1 VNGAVNAV
9 RDLAGTLA
17 APMLK
22 LVIPK
27 GSLEVQTL
35 RLFEEADLRV
45 RRGSDRDYHGA
56 IDDER
61 IERVSILR
69 PQEIPLYVQDG
80 LFDLGITGQDWIAET
95 GADVAVLTTLT
106 YAKTGTGHGT
116 KVVLAVPN
124 EHPAN
129 SAKEIPPGTRISTEF
144 VELTKRAFAD
154 LGIDVK
160 VSWSFGATEAKVPDI
175 VDAIVDVTETGSTLR
190 AHGMKIIETL
200 LTSDPVLV
208 ANREAAADPAKR
220 AAMDDIVTLLRGA
233 IEAEGRVL
241 IKLNVTQ
248 EHLDAVLAVVPSMK
262 APTVSPLAEGGFAI
276 ETVVDKRGVNR
287 LIPQLKAAGGSDI
300 LELPISKIVP

>member
-1 VNGAVNAV
+1 
-9 RDLAGTLA
+9 
-17 APMLK
+17 MLR

-27 GSLEVQTL
+27 GSLEQQTL

-45 RRGSDRDYHGA
+45 RRGSERDYHGT
-56 IDDER
+56 IDDDR
-61 IERVSILR
+61 VERVSILR

-95 GADVAVLTTLT
+95 GADVEVLTSLT

-116 KVVLAVPN
+116 RVVLAVPN
-124 EHPAN
+124 EHPAD
-129 SAKEIPPGTRISTEF
+129 SAKEMPAGSRISTEF
-144 VELTKRAFAD
+144 VRLTERYFAD
-154 LGIDVK
+154 LGIDVR
-160 VSWSFGATEAKVPDI
+160 VSWSYGATEAKVPEI

-200 LTSDPVLV
+200 LASDPVLI

-220 AAMDDIVTLLRGA
+220 AAMDDLLTLLRGA

-241 IKLNVTQ
+241 IKLNVAGDR
-248 EHLDAVLAVVPSMK
+248 LDEILAVVPSMK
-262 APTVSPLAEGGFAI
+262 APTVAPLSDGGFAV
-276 ETVVDKRGVNR
+276 ETVADKRGVNR
-287 LIPQLKAAGGSDI
+287 LIPRLKAAGATDI

>member
-1 VNGAVNAV
+1 
-9 RDLAGTLA
+9 
-17 APMLK
+17 MLK

-27 GSLEVQTL
+27 GSLEAQTL

-45 RRGSDRDYHGA
+45 RRGSDRDYHGT
-56 IDDER
+56 IDDDR
-61 IERVSILR
+61 IDRVSILR

-95 GADVAVLTTLT
+95 GADLVELTTLT

-116 KVVLAVPN
+116 QVVLAVPN

-129 SAKEIPPGTRISTEF
+129 AASEIPAGTRISTEF
-144 VELTKRAFAD
+144 VELTRRFFTG

-160 VSWSFGATEAKVPDI
+160 VSWSFGATEAKVPEI

-190 AHGMKIIETL
+190 AHGLKIIETL
-200 LTSDPVLV
+200 LRSDAVLV
-208 ANREAAADPAKR
+208 ANRDAAADPAKR

-241 IKLNVTQ
+241 IKLNVT
-248 EHLDAVLAVVPSMK
+248 EAHLQAVLAVVPSMK
-262 APTVSPLAEGGFAI
+262 APTVSPLAEGGYAI

-287 LIPQLKAAGGSDI
+287 LIPELKTAGATDI
-300 LELPISKIVP
+300 LEMPISKIVP